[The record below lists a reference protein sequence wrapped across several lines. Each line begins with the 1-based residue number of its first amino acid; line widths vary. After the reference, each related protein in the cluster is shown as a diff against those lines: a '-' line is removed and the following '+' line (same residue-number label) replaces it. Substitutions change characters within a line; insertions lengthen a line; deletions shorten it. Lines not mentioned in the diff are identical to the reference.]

1 MQRDL
6 NALDAMP
13 NLPTLFFD
21 TAQARKR
28 KPFLWDKVD
37 GKYKSR
43 TYRQT
48 MEEVINLARG
58 LRDLGIEA
66 GDRVVICS
74 ENRPE
79 WAIADIAI
87 MAIGAIAVPAYTTN
101 TTTDHLHILSNSGAK
116 GAIVSTRELAS
127 KLMPA
132 AIDSGSCRFIATIE
146 PLLIRQKLPI
156 DVHAY
161 EAIIDH
167 GAGLEDDIVEEARA
181 LARQS
186 TACIIYTS
194 GTGGTPKGVELS
206 HGAILCNATGAYDV
220 LSEGWSVGEE
230 VFLSFLPM
238 THSYEHSAGLWCPIA
253 MGAQIYFAEGA
264 EKLADNL
271 AEARPTV
278 MTAVPRL
285 LEALRA
291 RVLRGLRTAPA
302 MRQSLFH
309 RTLDI
314 GKRKITDPASLTFGD
329 KMLDGFLERT
339 VRNQVR
345 NRFGGRLKA
354 FVSGGAALHEE
365 VGMFFEALGVT
376 VLQGYGQTEA
386 APVISV
392 NRWADRQLH
401 AVGKPMRG
409 VDVQIANDGEIIV
422 RGELLMN
429 GYWNNAAETKKTIVD
444 GWLHTG
450 DIGEFDAI
458 GRIRIT
464 DRKKDIIVLSG
475 GDNVSPARVEGF
487 LTLQTE
493 IGQAMVIGDK
503 RPHCAALVVPDAEWL
518 IDFKKETGKEGTLAE
533 LADDPDLHKALSAA
547 VSRVNSELSNIEK
560 VRKFAVATAEF
571 TTDNAQM
578 TPSMKVRRHVVKQDY
593 ESVLEAL
600 YPAEKKKTALVETS
614 AD

>member
-1 MQRDL
+1 MQRDVST
-6 NALDAMP
+6 LDAMP
-13 NLPTLFFD
+13 NLPTLFFE
-21 TAQARKR
+21 TAVARKR
-28 KPFLWDKVD
+28 RPFLWQKVD

-43 TYRQT
+43 SYREV
-48 MEEVINLARG
+48 MDEVIHLARA

-87 MAIGAIAVPAYTTN
+87 MSLGAIAVPAYTTN
-101 TTTDHLHILSNSGAK
+101 TTTDHLHILGNSGAK
-116 GAIVSTRELAS
+116 GVIVSSRDLAK

-132 AIDSGSCRFIATIE
+132 AIDSGVCQFVASIE
-146 PLLIRQKLPI
+146 PFLIRQKLPLE
-156 DVHAY
+156 VHAY
-161 EAIIDH
+161 EALIAH
-167 GAGLEDDIVEEARA
+167 GKELNDDIVEFARGIAREAT
-181 LARQS
+181 S
-186 TACIIYTS
+186 CIIYTS

-206 HGAILCNATGAYDV
+206 HGAILCNSTGAYDV
-220 LSEGWSVGEE
+220 LNDGWTVGEE

-253 MGAQIYFAEGA
+253 MGAQIYFAESA
-264 EKLADNL
+264 EKLAENL
-271 AEARPTV
+271 AEARPTI

-314 GKRKITDPASLTFGD
+314 GRRKLKDPGSLTFGD

-339 VRNQVR
+339 VRKQVK

-386 APVISV
+386 APIISV
-392 NRWADRQLH
+392 NRREGRQLD

-429 GYWNNAAETKKTIVD
+429 GYWNNSEETEKTIVD

-450 DIGEFDAI
+450 DIGEFDAS

-487 LTLQTE
+487 LTLEPE

-503 RPHCAALVVPDAEWL
+503 KPHCAALLVPDAEWL
-518 IDFKKETGKEGTLAE
+518 IDFKKETGKSGSLTELAE
-533 LADDPDLHKALSAA
+533 DPALYKALSAA
-547 VSRVNSELSNIEK
+547 VNRVNQDLSNIEK

-571 TTDNAQM
+571 TTDNAQL
-578 TPSMKVRRHVVKQDY
+578 TPSMKVRRHIVKQDY
-593 ESVLEAL
+593 ASTLEGL
-600 YPAEKKKTALVETS
+600 YPAEKKKTALVEAS
-614 AD
+614 A

>member
-1 MQRDL
+1 MQRDV
-6 NALDAMP
+6 NTLDAMP
-13 NLPTLFFD
+13 NLPTLFFE
-21 TAQARKR
+21 TAEARKR
-28 KPFLWDKVD
+28 RPFLWQKVD
-37 GKYKSR
+37 GKYKAR

-48 MEEVINLARG
+48 MDEVIHLARA
-58 LRDLGIEA
+58 LRDLGIGE

-87 MAIGAIAVPAYTTN
+87 MSLGAIAVPAYTTN

-116 GAIVSTRELAS
+116 GVIVSSRDLA
-127 KLMPA
+127 KRLMPA
-132 AIDSGSCRFIATIE
+132 AIDSGVCQFVASIE
-146 PLLIRQKLPI
+146 PLLIRQKLPLE
-156 DVHAY
+156 VHAY
-161 EAIIDH
+161 EALIAH
-167 GAGLEDDIVEEARA
+167 GKEMKDDIVEFARGIEREAT
-181 LARQS
+181 S
-186 TACIIYTS
+186 CIIYTS

-206 HGAILCNATGAYDV
+206 HGAILCNSTGAFDV
-220 LSEGWSVGEE
+220 LNDGWSVGEE

-253 MGAQIYFAEGA
+253 MGAQIYFAESA
-264 EKLADNL
+264 EKLAENL
-271 AEARPTV
+271 AEARPTI

-314 GKRKITDPASLTFGD
+314 GRRRLKDPASLTFGD

-339 VRNQVR
+339 VRKQVR

-365 VGMFFEALGVT
+365 VGLFFESLGVT

-386 APVISV
+386 APIISV
-392 NRWADRQLH
+392 NRRADRQLD

-429 GYWNNAAETKKTIVD
+429 GYWNNPEETEKTIVD

-458 GRIRIT
+458 GRIKIT

-487 LTLQTE
+487 LTLEAE

-503 RPHCAALVVPDAEWL
+503 KPHCAALIVPDAEWL
-518 IDFKKETGKEGTLAE
+518 IEFKKETGKSGSLAD
-533 LADDPDLHKALSAA
+533 LADDPDLYKALSAA
-547 VSRVNSELSNIEK
+547 VSRVNEDLSNIEK

-571 TTDNAQM
+571 TTKNAQM
-578 TPSMKVRRHVVKQDY
+578 TPSMKVRRHIVKEDY
-593 ESVLEAL
+593 ASTLEGL
-600 YPAEKKKTALVETS
+600 YPAEKKKTALVEAS
-614 AD
+614 A

>member
-1 MQRDL
+1 MQRDV
-6 NALDAMP
+6 NTLDAMP
-13 NLPTLFFD
+13 NLPTLFFE
-21 TAQARKR
+21 TAEARKR
-28 KPFLWDKVD
+28 RPFLWQKVD
-37 GKYKSR
+37 GKYKAR

-48 MEEVINLARG
+48 MDEVIHLARA
-58 LRDLGIEA
+58 LRDLGIGE

-87 MAIGAIAVPAYTTN
+87 MSLGAIAVPAYTTN

-116 GAIVSTRELAS
+116 GVIVSSRDLA
-127 KLMPA
+127 KRLMPA
-132 AIDSGSCRFIATIE
+132 AIDSGVCQFVASIE
-146 PLLIRQKLPI
+146 PLLIRQKLPLE
-156 DVHAY
+156 VHAY
-161 EAIIDH
+161 EALIAH
-167 GAGLEDDIVEEARA
+167 GKEMKDDIVEFARGIEREAT
-181 LARQS
+181 S
-186 TACIIYTS
+186 CIIYTS

-206 HGAILCNATGAYDV
+206 HGAILCNSTGAFDV
-220 LSEGWSVGEE
+220 LNDGWSVGEE

-253 MGAQIYFAEGA
+253 MGAQIYFAESA
-264 EKLADNL
+264 EKLAENL
-271 AEARPTV
+271 AEARPTI

-314 GKRKITDPASLTFGD
+314 GRRRLKDPASLTFGD

-339 VRNQVR
+339 VRKQVR

-365 VGMFFEALGVT
+365 VGLFFESLGVT

-386 APVISV
+386 APIISV
-392 NRWADRQLH
+392 NRRADRQLD

-429 GYWNNAAETKKTIVD
+429 GYWNNPEETEKTIVD

-458 GRIRIT
+458 GRIKIT

-487 LTLQTE
+487 LTLEAE

-503 RPHCAALVVPDAEWL
+503 KPHCAALIVPDAEWL
-518 IDFKKETGKEGTLAE
+518 IEFKKETGKSGSLAD
-533 LADDPDLHKALSAA
+533 LADDPDLYKALSAA
-547 VSRVNSELSNIEK
+547 VSRVNEDLSNIEK

-571 TTDNAQM
+571 TTENAQM
-578 TPSMKVRRHVVKQDY
+578 TPSMKVRRHIVKEDY
-593 ESVLEAL
+593 ASTLEGL
-600 YPAEKKKTALVETS
+600 YPAEKKKTALVEAS
-614 AD
+614 AG

>member
-1 MQRDL
+1 MQRDV
-6 NALDAMP
+6 NTLDAMP
-13 NLPTLFFD
+13 NLPTLFFE
-21 TAQARKR
+21 TAEARKR
-28 KPFLWDKVD
+28 RPFLWQKVD
-37 GKYKSR
+37 GKYKAR

-48 MEEVINLARG
+48 MDEVIHLARA
-58 LRDLGIEA
+58 LRDLGIGE

-87 MAIGAIAVPAYTTN
+87 MSLGAIAVPAYTTN

-116 GAIVSTRELAS
+116 GVIVSSRDLA
-127 KLMPA
+127 KRLMPA
-132 AIDSGSCRFIATIE
+132 AIDSGVCQFVASIE
-146 PLLIRQKLPI
+146 PLLIRQKLPLE
-156 DVHAY
+156 VHAY
-161 EAIIDH
+161 EALIAH
-167 GAGLEDDIVEEARA
+167 GKEMKDDIVEFARGIEREAT
-181 LARQS
+181 S
-186 TACIIYTS
+186 CIIYTS

-206 HGAILCNATGAYDV
+206 HGAILCNSTGAFDV
-220 LSEGWSVGEE
+220 LNDGWSVGEE

-253 MGAQIYFAEGA
+253 MGAQIYFAESA
-264 EKLADNL
+264 EKLAENL
-271 AEARPTV
+271 AEARPTI

-314 GKRKITDPASLTFGD
+314 GRRRLKDPASLTFGD

-339 VRNQVR
+339 VRKQVR

-365 VGMFFEALGVT
+365 VGLFFESLGVT

-386 APVISV
+386 APIISV
-392 NRWADRQLH
+392 NRRADRQLD

-429 GYWNNAAETKKTIVD
+429 GYWNNPEETEKTIVD

-458 GRIRIT
+458 GRIKIT

-487 LTLQTE
+487 LTLEAE

-503 RPHCAALVVPDAEWL
+503 KPHCAALIVPDAEWL
-518 IDFKKETGKEGTLAE
+518 IEFKKETGKSGSLAD
-533 LADDPDLHKALSAA
+533 LADDPDLYKALSAA
-547 VSRVNSELSNIEK
+547 VSRVNEDLSNIEK

-571 TTDNAQM
+571 TTENAQM
-578 TPSMKVRRHVVKQDY
+578 TPSMKVRRHIVKEDY
-593 ESVLEAL
+593 ASTLEGL
-600 YPAEKKKTALVETS
+600 YPAEKKKTALVEAS
-614 AD
+614 A

>member
-1 MQRDL
+1 MQRDVSS
-6 NALDAMP
+6 LDAMP
-13 NLPTLFFD
+13 NLPTLFFE
-21 TAQARKR
+21 TAESRKR
-28 KPFLWDKVD
+28 RPFLWEKVD

-48 MEEVINLARG
+48 MEEVVHLARA
-58 LRDLGIEA
+58 LRDLGVGP

-87 MAIGAIAVPAYTTN
+87 MSLGAIAVPAYTTN
-101 TTTDHLHILSNSGAK
+101 TTTDHLHILSNSSAK
-116 GAIVSTRELAS
+116 GVIVSSRDLA
-127 KLMPA
+127 KRLMPA
-132 AIDSGSCRFIATIE
+132 AIDSGVCQFVASIE
-146 PLLIRQKLPI
+146 PLLIRQKLPLE
-156 DVHAY
+156 VHAY
-161 EAIIDH
+161 EALIAH
-167 GAGLEDDIVEEARA
+167 GKELKDDIVDFARSIDREAT
-181 LARQS
+181 S
-186 TACIIYTS
+186 CIIYTS

-206 HGAILCNATGAYDV
+206 HGAILCNATGAFDV
-220 LSEGWSVGEE
+220 LNDGWSVGEE

-253 MGAQIYFAEGA
+253 MGAQIYFAESA
-264 EKLADNL
+264 EKLAENL
-271 AEARPTV
+271 AEARPTI

-309 RTLDI
+309 RTVDI
-314 GKRKITDPASLTFGD
+314 GRRRLTDPASLTLGD
-329 KMLDGFLERT
+329 KMLDGLLERT
-339 VRNQVR
+339 VRKQVR

-386 APVISV
+386 APIISV
-392 NRWADRQLH
+392 NRRGDRQLD

-429 GYWNNAAETKKTIVD
+429 GYWNNPEETEKTIVD

-458 GRIRIT
+458 GRIKIT

-487 LTLQTE
+487 LTLEAE

-503 RPHCAALVVPDAEWL
+503 RPHCAALIVPDAEWL
-518 IDFKKETGKEGTLAE
+518 IEFKKETGKSGSLAD
-533 LADDPDLHKALSAA
+533 LADDPDLYKALSAA
-547 VSRVNSELSNIEK
+547 VSRVNQELSNIEK

-593 ESVLEAL
+593 ASTLEGL
-600 YPAEKKKTALVETS
+600 YPAEKKKTALVEAS
-614 AD
+614 A

>member
-1 MQRDL
+1 MQRDV
-6 NALDAMP
+6 NTLDAMP
-13 NLPTLFFD
+13 NLPTLFFE
-21 TAQARKR
+21 TAEARKR
-28 KPFLWDKVD
+28 RPFLWQKVD
-37 GKYKSR
+37 GKYKAR

-48 MEEVINLARG
+48 MDEVIHLARA
-58 LRDLGIEA
+58 LRDLGIGE

-87 MAIGAIAVPAYTTN
+87 MSLGAIAVPAYTTN

-116 GAIVSTRELAS
+116 GVIVSSRDLA
-127 KLMPA
+127 KRLMPA
-132 AIDSGSCRFIATIE
+132 AIDSGVCQFVASIE
-146 PLLIRQKLPI
+146 PLLIRQKLPLE
-156 DVHAY
+156 VHAY
-161 EAIIDH
+161 EALIAH
-167 GAGLEDDIVEEARA
+167 GKEMKDDIVEFARGIEREAT
-181 LARQS
+181 S
-186 TACIIYTS
+186 CIIYTS

-206 HGAILCNATGAYDV
+206 HGAILCNSTGAFDV
-220 LSEGWSVGEE
+220 LNDGWSVGEE

-253 MGAQIYFAEGA
+253 MGAQIYFAESA
-264 EKLADNL
+264 EKLAENL
-271 AEARPTV
+271 AEARPTI

-314 GKRKITDPASLTFGD
+314 GRRRLKDPASLTFGD

-339 VRNQVR
+339 VRKQVR

-365 VGMFFEALGVT
+365 VGLFFESLGVT

-386 APVISV
+386 APIISV
-392 NRWADRQLH
+392 NRRADRQLD

-429 GYWNNAAETKKTIVD
+429 GYWNNPEETEKTIVD

-458 GRIRIT
+458 GRIKIT

-487 LTLQTE
+487 LTLEAE

-503 RPHCAALVVPDAEWL
+503 KPHCAALIVPDAEWL
-518 IDFKKETGKEGTLAE
+518 IEFKKETGKTGSLAD
-533 LADDPDLHKALSAA
+533 LADDPDLYKALSAA
-547 VSRVNSELSNIEK
+547 VSRVNQELSNIEK
-560 VRKFAVATAEF
+560 VRKFAIATAEF
-571 TTDNAQM
+571 TTENAQM
-578 TPSMKVRRHVVKQDY
+578 TPSMKVRRHIVKQDY
-593 ESVLEAL
+593 ASTLEGL
-600 YPAEKKKTALVETS
+600 YPAEKKKTALVEAS
-614 AD
+614 A

>member
-1 MQRDL
+1 MQRDV
-6 NALDAMP
+6 NTLDAMP
-13 NLPTLFFD
+13 NLPTLFFE
-21 TAQARKR
+21 TAEARKR
-28 KPFLWDKVD
+28 RPFLWQKVD
-37 GKYKSR
+37 GKYKAR

-48 MEEVINLARG
+48 MDEVIHLARA
-58 LRDLGIEA
+58 LRDLGIGE

-87 MAIGAIAVPAYTTN
+87 MSLGAIAVPAYTTN

-116 GAIVSTRELAS
+116 GVIVSSRDLA
-127 KLMPA
+127 KRLMPA
-132 AIDSGSCRFIATIE
+132 AIDSGVCQFVASIE
-146 PLLIRQKLPI
+146 PLLIRQKLPLE
-156 DVHAY
+156 VHAY
-161 EAIIDH
+161 EALIAH
-167 GAGLEDDIVEEARA
+167 GKEMKDDIVEFARGIEREAT
-181 LARQS
+181 S
-186 TACIIYTS
+186 CIIYTS

-206 HGAILCNATGAYDV
+206 HGAILCNSTGAFDV
-220 LSEGWSVGEE
+220 LNDGWSVGEE

-253 MGAQIYFAEGA
+253 MGAQIYFAESA
-264 EKLADNL
+264 EKLAENL
-271 AEARPTV
+271 AEARPTI

-314 GKRKITDPASLTFGD
+314 GRRRLKDPASLTFGD

-339 VRNQVR
+339 VRKQVR

-365 VGMFFEALGVT
+365 VGLFFESLGVT

-386 APVISV
+386 APIISV
-392 NRWADRQLH
+392 NRRADRQLD

-429 GYWNNAAETKKTIVD
+429 GYWNNPEETEKTIVD

-458 GRIRIT
+458 GRIKIT

-487 LTLQTE
+487 LTLEAE

-503 RPHCAALVVPDAEWL
+503 KPHCAALIVPDAEWL
-518 IDFKKETGKEGTLAE
+518 IEFKKETGKSGSLAD
-533 LADDPDLHKALSAA
+533 LADDPDLYKALSAA
-547 VSRVNSELSNIEK
+547 VSRVNEDLSNIEK

-571 TTDNAQM
+571 TTENAQM
-578 TPSMKVRRHVVKQDY
+578 TPSMKERR
-593 ESVLEAL
+593 
-600 YPAEKKKTALVETS
+600 
-614 AD
+614 

>member
-1 MQRDL
+1 MQRDV
-6 NALDAMP
+6 NTLDAMP
-13 NLPTLFFD
+13 NLPTLFFE
-21 TAQARKR
+21 TAESRKR
-28 KPFLWDKVD
+28 RPFLWQKVD

-48 MEEVINLARG
+48 MEEVVHLARA
-58 LRDLGIEA
+58 LRDLGVGP

-87 MAIGAIAVPAYTTN
+87 MALGAIAVPAYTTN

-116 GAIVSTRELAS
+116 GVIVSSRDLA
-127 KLMPA
+127 KRLMPA
-132 AIDSGSCRFIATIE
+132 AIDSGVCQFVASIE
-146 PLLIRQKLPI
+146 PLLIRQKLPLE
-156 DVHAY
+156 VHAY
-161 EAIIDH
+161 EALIAH
-167 GAGLEDDIVEEARA
+167 GKELKDDIVGFARGIEREAT
-181 LARQS
+181 S
-186 TACIIYTS
+186 CIIYTS

-206 HGAILCNATGAYDV
+206 HGAILCNSTGAFDV
-220 LSEGWSVGEE
+220 LNDGWSVGEE

-253 MGAQIYFAEGA
+253 MGAQIYFAESA
-264 EKLADNL
+264 EKLAENL
-271 AEARPTV
+271 AEARPTI

-314 GKRKITDPASLTFGD
+314 GRRRLKDPASLTFGD
-329 KMLDGFLERT
+329 KMLDGLLERT
-339 VRNQVR
+339 VRKQVR

-386 APVISV
+386 APIISV
-392 NRWADRQLH
+392 NRRADRQLD

-429 GYWNNAAETKKTIVD
+429 GYWNNPDETEKTIVD

-458 GRIRIT
+458 GRIKIT

-487 LTLQTE
+487 LTLEAE

-503 RPHCAALVVPDAEWL
+503 KPHCAALIVPDAEWL
-518 IDFKKETGKEGTLAE
+518 IEFKKETGKTGSLAD
-533 LADDPDLHKALSAA
+533 LADDPDLYKALSAA
-547 VSRVNSELSNIEK
+547 VSRVNQELSNIEK
-560 VRKFAVATAEF
+560 VRKFAIATAEF
-571 TTDNAQM
+571 TTENAQM
-578 TPSMKVRRHVVKQDY
+578 TPSMKVRRHIVKQDY
-593 ESVLEAL
+593 ASTLEGL
-600 YPAEKKKTALVETS
+600 YPAEKKKTALVEAS
-614 AD
+614 A

>member
-1 MQRDL
+1 MQRDV
-6 NALDAMP
+6 NTLDAMP
-13 NLPTLFFD
+13 NLPTLFFE
-21 TAQARKR
+21 TAEARKR
-28 KPFLWDKVD
+28 RPFLWQKVD
-37 GKYKSR
+37 GKYKAR

-48 MEEVINLARG
+48 MDEVIHLARA
-58 LRDLGIEA
+58 LRDLGIGE

-87 MAIGAIAVPAYTTN
+87 MSLGAIAVPAYTTN

-116 GAIVSTRELAS
+116 GVIVSSRDLA
-127 KLMPA
+127 KRLMPA
-132 AIDSGSCRFIATIE
+132 AIDSGVCQFVASIE
-146 PLLIRQKLPI
+146 PLLIQQKLPLE
-156 DVHAY
+156 VHAY
-161 EAIIDH
+161 EALIAH
-167 GAGLEDDIVEEARA
+167 GKEMKDDIVEFARGIEREAT
-181 LARQS
+181 S
-186 TACIIYTS
+186 CIIYTS

-206 HGAILCNATGAYDV
+206 HGAILCNSTGAFDV
-220 LSEGWSVGEE
+220 LNDGWSVGEE

-253 MGAQIYFAEGA
+253 MGAQIYFAESA
-264 EKLADNL
+264 EKLAENL
-271 AEARPTV
+271 AEARPTI

-314 GKRKITDPASLTFGD
+314 GRRRLKDPASLTFGD

-339 VRNQVR
+339 VRKQVR

-365 VGMFFEALGVT
+365 VGLFFESLGVT

-386 APVISV
+386 APIISV
-392 NRWADRQLH
+392 NRRADRQLD

-429 GYWNNAAETKKTIVD
+429 GYWNNPEETEKTIVD

-458 GRIRIT
+458 GRIKIT

-487 LTLQTE
+487 LTLEAE

-503 RPHCAALVVPDAEWL
+503 KPHCAALIVPEAEWL
-518 IDFKKETGKEGTLAE
+518 IEFKKETGKSGSLAD
-533 LADDPDLHKALSAA
+533 LADDPDLYKALSAA
-547 VSRVNSELSNIEK
+547 VSRVNEDLSNIEK

-571 TTDNAQM
+571 TTENAQM
-578 TPSMKVRRHVVKQDY
+578 TPSMKVRRHIVKEDY
-593 ESVLEAL
+593 ASTLEGL
-600 YPAEKKKTALVETS
+600 YPAEKKKTALVEAS
-614 AD
+614 A

>member
-1 MQRDL
+1 MQRDVST
-6 NALDAMP
+6 LDAMP
-13 NLPTLFFD
+13 NLPTLFFE
-21 TAQARKR
+21 TAEARKR
-28 KPFLWDKVD
+28 RPFLWQKVD

-43 TYRQT
+43 SYREV
-48 MEEVINLARG
+48 MDEVIHLARA

-87 MAIGAIAVPAYTTN
+87 MSLGAIAVPAYTTN
-101 TTTDHLHILSNSGAK
+101 TTTDHLHILGNSGAK
-116 GAIVSTRELAS
+116 GVIVSSRDLAK

-132 AIDSGSCRFIATIE
+132 AIDSGVCQFVASIE
-146 PLLIRQKLPI
+146 PFLIRQKLPLE
-156 DVHAY
+156 VHAY
-161 EAIIDH
+161 EALIAH
-167 GAGLEDDIVEEARA
+167 GKELNDDIVEFARGIAREAT
-181 LARQS
+181 S
-186 TACIIYTS
+186 CIIYTS

-206 HGAILCNATGAYDV
+206 HGAILCNSTGAYDV
-220 LSEGWSVGEE
+220 LNDGWTVGEE

-253 MGAQIYFAEGA
+253 MGAQIYFAESA
-264 EKLADNL
+264 EKLAENL
-271 AEARPTV
+271 AEARPTI

-314 GKRKITDPASLTFGD
+314 GRRKLKDPGSLTFGD

-339 VRNQVR
+339 VRKQVK

-386 APVISV
+386 APIISV
-392 NRWADRQLH
+392 NRREGRQLD

-429 GYWNNAAETKKTIVD
+429 GYWNNSEETEKNIVD

-450 DIGEFDAI
+450 DIGEFDAS

-487 LTLQTE
+487 LTLEPE

-503 RPHCAALVVPDAEWL
+503 KPHCAALLVPDAEWL
-518 IDFKKETGKEGTLAE
+518 IDFKKETGKSGSLTELAE
-533 LADDPDLHKALSAA
+533 DPALYKALSAA
-547 VSRVNSELSNIEK
+547 VNRVNQDLSNIEK

-571 TTDNAQM
+571 TTDNAQL
-578 TPSMKVRRHVVKQDY
+578 TPSMKVRRHIVKQDY
-593 ESVLEAL
+593 ASALEGL
-600 YPAEKKKTALVETS
+600 YPAEKKKTALVEAS
-614 AD
+614 A

>member
-1 MQRDL
+1 MQRDVSS
-6 NALDAMP
+6 LDAMP
-13 NLPTLFFD
+13 NLPTLFFE
-21 TAQARKR
+21 TAESRKR
-28 KPFLWDKVD
+28 RPFLWEKVD

-48 MEEVINLARG
+48 MEEVVHLARA
-58 LRDLGIEA
+58 LRDLGVSP

-87 MAIGAIAVPAYTTN
+87 MSLGAIAVPAYTTN

-116 GAIVSTRELAS
+116 GVIVSSRDLA
-127 KLMPA
+127 KRLMPA
-132 AIDSGSCRFIATIE
+132 AIDSGVCQFVASIE
-146 PLLIRQKLPI
+146 PLLIRQKLPLE
-156 DVHAY
+156 VHAY
-161 EAIIDH
+161 EALIAH
-167 GAGLEDDIVEEARA
+167 GKELKDDIVDFARSIDREAT
-181 LARQS
+181 S
-186 TACIIYTS
+186 CIIYTS

-206 HGAILCNATGAYDV
+206 HGAILCNATGAFDV
-220 LSEGWSVGEE
+220 LNDGWSVGEE

-253 MGAQIYFAEGA
+253 MGAQIYFAESA
-264 EKLADNL
+264 EKLAENL
-271 AEARPTV
+271 AEARPTI

-314 GKRKITDPASLTFGD
+314 GRRRLTDPGSLTLGD
-329 KMLDGFLERT
+329 KMLDGLLERT
-339 VRNQVR
+339 VRKQVR

-386 APVISV
+386 APIISV
-392 NRWADRQLH
+392 NRRGDRQLD

-429 GYWNNAAETKKTIVD
+429 GYWNNPEETEKTIVD

-458 GRIRIT
+458 GRIKIT

-487 LTLQTE
+487 LTLEAE

-503 RPHCAALVVPDAEWL
+503 RPHCAALIVPDAEWL
-518 IDFKKETGKEGTLAE
+518 IEFKKETGKSGSLAD
-533 LADDPDLHKALSAA
+533 LADDPDLYKALSAA
-547 VSRVNSELSNIEK
+547 VSRVNQELSNIEK

-593 ESVLEAL
+593 ASTLEGL
-600 YPAEKKKTALVETS
+600 YPAEKKKTALVEAS
-614 AD
+614 A

>member
-48 MEEVINLARG
+48 MEEVVNLARG

-146 PLLIRQKLPI
+146 PLLIRQKLPL

-167 GAGLEDDIVEEARA
+167 GAGLGDDIVEEARA

-314 GKRKITDPASLTFGD
+314 GKRKINDPASLTFGD
-329 KMLDGFLERT
+329 KVLDGFLERT

-392 NRWADRQLH
+392 NRRADRQLH

>member
-1 MQRDL
+1 MQRDV
-6 NALDAMP
+6 NTLDAMP
-13 NLPTLFFD
+13 NLPSLFFE
-21 TAQARKR
+21 TAEARKR
-28 KPFLWDKVD
+28 RPFLWQKVD
-37 GKYKSR
+37 GKYKAR

-48 MEEVINLARG
+48 MDEVIHLARA
-58 LRDLGIEA
+58 LRDLGIGE

-87 MAIGAIAVPAYTTN
+87 MSLGAIAVPAYTTN

-116 GAIVSTRELAS
+116 GVIVSSRDLA
-127 KLMPA
+127 KRLMPA
-132 AIDSGSCRFIATIE
+132 AIDSGVCQFVASIE
-146 PLLIRQKLPI
+146 PLLIRQKLPLE
-156 DVHAY
+156 VHAY
-161 EAIIDH
+161 EALIAH
-167 GAGLEDDIVEEARA
+167 GKEMKDDIVEFARGIEREAT
-181 LARQS
+181 S
-186 TACIIYTS
+186 CIIYTS

-206 HGAILCNATGAYDV
+206 HGAILCNSTGAFDV
-220 LSEGWSVGEE
+220 LNDGWSVGEE

-253 MGAQIYFAEGA
+253 MGAQIYFAESA
-264 EKLADNL
+264 EKLAENL
-271 AEARPTV
+271 AEARPTI

-314 GKRKITDPASLTFGD
+314 GRRRLKDPASLTFGD

-339 VRNQVR
+339 VRKQVR

-365 VGMFFEALGVT
+365 VGLFFESLGVT

-386 APVISV
+386 APIISV
-392 NRWADRQLH
+392 NRRADRQLD

-429 GYWNNAAETKKTIVD
+429 GYWNNPEETEKTIVD

-458 GRIRIT
+458 GRIKIT

-487 LTLQTE
+487 LTLEAE

-503 RPHCAALVVPDAEWL
+503 KPHCAALIVPDAEWL
-518 IDFKKETGKEGTLAE
+518 IEFKKETGKSGSLAD
-533 LADDPDLHKALSAA
+533 LADDPDLYKALSAA
-547 VSRVNSELSNIEK
+547 VSRVNEDLSNIEK

-571 TTDNAQM
+571 TTENEQM
-578 TPSMKVRRHVVKQDY
+578 TPSMKVRRHIVKEDY
-593 ESVLEAL
+593 ASTLEGL
-600 YPAEKKKTALVETS
+600 YPAEKKKTALVEAS
-614 AD
+614 A

>member
-6 NALDAMP
+6 KALDAMP

-21 TAQARKR
+21 TAEAKKR
-28 KPFLWDKVD
+28 KPFLWQKEN
-37 GKYKSR
+37 GKYRSR

-48 MEEVINLARG
+48 MQEVIQLARG

-79 WAIADIAI
+79 WVIADIAI
-87 MAIGAIAVPAYTTN
+87 MALGAIAVPAYTTN

-116 GAIVSTRELAS
+116 GAIVSTRDLAK
-127 KLMPA
+127 KLLPA
-132 AIDSGSCRFIATIE
+132 AIDSGICQFITSIE
-146 PLLIRQKLPI
+146 PLLIRQKLPL

-161 EAIIDH
+161 DALIAH
-167 GAGLEDDIVEEARA
+167 GKELQGDIAKFARD
-181 LARQS
+181 LPRES
-186 TACIIYTS
+186 TSCIIYTS

-206 HGAILCNATGAYDV
+206 HGAILCNATGAFDV
-220 LSEGWSVGEE
+220 LNDGWSVGEE

-264 EKLADNL
+264 EKLAENL

-314 GKRKITDPASLTFGD
+314 GRRKINDPASLTLGD

-339 VRNQVR
+339 VRSQVR

-376 VLQGYGQTEA
+376 VLQGYGQTES
-386 APVISV
+386 APIISV
-392 NRWADRQLH
+392 NRRADRQLD
-401 AVGKPMRG
+401 AVGKPMRN
-409 VDVQIANDGEIIV
+409 VDVKLANDGEIIV
-422 RGELLMN
+422 RGELLMT
-429 GYWNNAAETKKTIVD
+429 GYWNNLAETKKTIVD

-458 GRIRIT
+458 GRIKIT

-487 LTLQTE
+487 LTIQSE

-503 RPHCAALVVPDAEWL
+503 RPHCTALIVPDDEWL
-518 IDFKKETGKEGTLAE
+518 IDFKNDTGKTGTLAD
-533 LADDPDLHKALSAA
+533 LADDPELHKQLAVA
-547 VSRVNSELSNIEK
+547 VSRVNQELSNIEK

-571 TTDNAQM
+571 TTDNAQL
-578 TPSMKVRRHVVKQDY
+578 TPSMKVRRHVVKRDY

-600 YPAEKKKTALVETS
+600 YPAEKKKTALVEAS
-614 AD
+614 A

>member
-1 MQRDL
+1 MQRDVST
-6 NALDAMP
+6 LDAMP
-13 NLPTLFFD
+13 NLPTLFFE
-21 TAQARKR
+21 TAEARKR
-28 KPFLWDKVD
+28 RPFLWQKVD

-43 TYRQT
+43 SYREV
-48 MEEVINLARG
+48 MDEVIHLARA

-87 MAIGAIAVPAYTTN
+87 MSLGAIAVPAYTTN
-101 TTTDHLHILSNSGAK
+101 TTTDHLHILGNSGAK
-116 GAIVSTRELAS
+116 GVIVSSRDLAK

-132 AIDSGSCRFIATIE
+132 AIDSGVCQFVASIE
-146 PLLIRQKLPI
+146 PFLIRQKLPLE
-156 DVHAY
+156 VHAY
-161 EAIIDH
+161 EALIAH
-167 GAGLEDDIVEEARA
+167 GKELNDDIVEFARGIAREAT
-181 LARQS
+181 S
-186 TACIIYTS
+186 CIIYTS

-206 HGAILCNATGAYDV
+206 HGAILCNSTGAYDV
-220 LSEGWSVGEE
+220 LNDGWTVGEE

-253 MGAQIYFAEGA
+253 MGAQIYFAESA
-264 EKLADNL
+264 EKLAENL
-271 AEARPTV
+271 AEARPTI

-314 GKRKITDPASLTFGD
+314 GRRKLKDPGSLTFGD

-339 VRNQVR
+339 VRKQVK

-386 APVISV
+386 APIISV
-392 NRWADRQLH
+392 NRREGRQLD

-429 GYWNNAAETKKTIVD
+429 GYWNNSEETEKTIVD

-450 DIGEFDAI
+450 DIGEFDAS

-487 LTLQTE
+487 LTLEPE

-503 RPHCAALVVPDAEWL
+503 KPHCAALLVPDAEWL
-518 IDFKKETGKEGTLAE
+518 IDFKKETGKSGSLTELAE
-533 LADDPDLHKALSAA
+533 DPALHKALSAA
-547 VSRVNSELSNIEK
+547 VNRVNQDLSNIEK

-571 TTDNAQM
+571 TTDNAQL
-578 TPSMKVRRHVVKQDY
+578 TPSMKVRRHIVKQDY
-593 ESVLEAL
+593 ASTLEGL
-600 YPAEKKKTALVETS
+600 YPAEKKKTALVEAS
-614 AD
+614 A

>member
-1 MQRDL
+1 MQRDVSS
-6 NALDAMP
+6 LDAMP
-13 NLPTLFFD
+13 NLPTLFFE
-21 TAQARKR
+21 TAESRKR
-28 KPFLWDKVD
+28 RPFLWEKVD

-48 MEEVINLARG
+48 MEEVVHLARA
-58 LRDLGIEA
+58 LRDLGVSP

-87 MAIGAIAVPAYTTN
+87 MSLGAIAVPAYTTN

-116 GAIVSTRELAS
+116 GVIVSSRDLA
-127 KLMPA
+127 KRLMPA
-132 AIDSGSCRFIATIE
+132 AIDSGVCQFVASIE
-146 PLLIRQKLPI
+146 PLLIRQKLPLE
-156 DVHAY
+156 VHAY
-161 EAIIDH
+161 EALIAH
-167 GAGLEDDIVEEARA
+167 GKELKDDIVDFARSIDREAT
-181 LARQS
+181 S
-186 TACIIYTS
+186 CIIYTS

-206 HGAILCNATGAYDV
+206 HGAILCNATGAFDV
-220 LSEGWSVGEE
+220 LNDGWSVGEE

-253 MGAQIYFAEGA
+253 MGAQIYFAESA
-264 EKLADNL
+264 EKLAENL
-271 AEARPTV
+271 AEARPTI

-314 GKRKITDPASLTFGD
+314 GRRRLTDPASLTLGD
-329 KMLDGFLERT
+329 KMLDGLLERT
-339 VRNQVR
+339 VRKQVR

-386 APVISV
+386 APIISV
-392 NRWADRQLH
+392 NRRGDRQLD

-429 GYWNNAAETKKTIVD
+429 GYWNNPEETEKTIVD

-458 GRIRIT
+458 GRIKIT

-487 LTLQTE
+487 LTLEAE

-503 RPHCAALVVPDAEWL
+503 RPHCAALIVPDAEWL
-518 IDFKKETGKEGTLAE
+518 IEFKKETGKSGSLAD
-533 LADDPDLHKALSAA
+533 LADDPDLYKALSAA
-547 VSRVNSELSNIEK
+547 VSRVNQELSNIEK

-593 ESVLEAL
+593 ASTLEGL
-600 YPAEKKKTALVETS
+600 YPAEKKKTALVEAS
-614 AD
+614 A